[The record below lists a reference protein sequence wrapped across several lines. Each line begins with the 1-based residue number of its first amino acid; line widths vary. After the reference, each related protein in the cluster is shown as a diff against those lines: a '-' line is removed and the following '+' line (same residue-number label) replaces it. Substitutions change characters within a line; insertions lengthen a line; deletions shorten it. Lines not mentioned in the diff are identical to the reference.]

1 MRSRFLWI
9 IGLAMIVTSGC
20 ADDTANLP
28 KDLSEDQV
36 RAMEER
42 DRSVEEE
49 ERAHR
54 ESQN

>member
-1 MRSRFLWI
+1 MTRRFLFVF
-9 IGLAMIVTSGC
+9 GLAMAFTSGC

-54 ESQN
+54 GLQN